1 MKSLLGLLMCVP
13 LVTMADVSADFKKL
27 FGGEWYDN
35 PACKGEVAYEYN
47 RGEMALY
54 YFPPK
59 TNNGAGVGASL
70 NTIRRQKDG
79 SYVVTGSQFSTD
91 ANNSFFA
98 TFKGNGKKMTIKGH
112 QKKAKINTTLYNCGS
127 KYKSIADM

>member
-1 MKSLLGLLMCVP
+1 MYLLILKSCLAANGMTIQ
-13 LVTMADVSADFKKL
+13 LV
-27 FGGEWYDN
+27 
-35 PACKGEVAYEYN
+35 KGEVAYEYN
-47 RGEMALY
+47 RGDMALY

-70 NTIRRQKDG
+70 STIKRQKDG

-112 QKKAKINTTLYNCGS
+112 QKKAKIDVTLYNCGS
-127 KYKSIADM
+127 KYKGIFDD

>member
-1 MKSLLGLLMCVP
+1 MKLFWGLVLCVP
-13 LVTMADVSADFKKL
+13 LVTFADTDADFKKL

-47 RGEMALY
+47 RGDMALY

-70 NTIRRQKDG
+70 STIKRHKDG
-79 SYVVTGSQFSTD
+79 SYAVTGSQFSTD
-91 ANNSFFA
+91 AHNSFSA
-98 TFKGNGKKMTIKGH
+98 VFKGNGKKMTIKGR
-112 QKKAKINTTLYNCGS
+112 QKQAKINVTLYNCGS

>member
-1 MKSLLGLLMCVP
+1 MYLRILKSCLAANGMTIQ
-13 LVTMADVSADFKKL
+13 LV
-27 FGGEWYDN
+27 
-35 PACKGEVAYEYN
+35 KGEVAYEYN
-47 RGEMALY
+47 RGDMALY

-98 TFKGNGKKMTIKGH
+98 TIKGNGKKMTIKGH
-112 QKKAKINTTLYNCGS
+112 QKKAKINVALYNCGS
-127 KYKSIADM
+127 KYKSIFDD

>member
-13 LVTMADVSADFKKL
+13 LAALADTGADFKKL

-59 TNNGAGVGASL
+59 TKNGAGVGASL
-70 NTIRRQKDG
+70 STIKRQKDG

-91 ANNSFFA
+91 ANNSFLPHLRA
-98 TFKGNGKKMTIKGH
+98 MVRK
-112 QKKAKINTTLYNCGS
+112 
-127 KYKSIADM
+127 